1 MDVQPDIV
9 TYGKI
14 IGGGMPVGAFGASA
28 EIMGHVA
35 PEGQV
40 YQAGTLSA
48 NPVAMAAGYAAMQE
62 LLKEGFYKDLEE
74 KTKWFA
80 QQIEDYCHGKGY
92 EMSMPNIGSI
102 FWISFSR
109 APIQEADQIDAANM
123 EKFKVLH
130 HELLQ
135 RGVYLGPSGYEVG
148 FISAAHNKTDLEE
161 AIEKICECMDIVF
174 N

>member
-1 MDVQPDIV
+1 MIFDEVISGFRVGFEGAAGYYDVQPDIV

-80 QQIEDYCHGKGY
+80 QQIED
-92 EMSMPNIGSI
+92 
-102 FWISFSR
+102 
-109 APIQEADQIDAANM
+109 M
-123 EKFKVLH
+123 ERDMK
-130 HELLQ
+130 
-135 RGVYLGPSGYEVG
+135 
-148 FISAAHNKTDLEE
+148 
-161 AIEKICECMDIVF
+161 
-174 N
+174 